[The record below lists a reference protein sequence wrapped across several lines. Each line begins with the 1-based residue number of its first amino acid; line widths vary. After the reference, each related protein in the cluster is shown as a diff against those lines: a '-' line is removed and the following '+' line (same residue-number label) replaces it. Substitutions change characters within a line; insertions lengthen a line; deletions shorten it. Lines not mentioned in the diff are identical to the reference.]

1 MATDRTTLPTGTG
14 SARIEDAG
22 TPSRAEIQ
30 QRVSALYDRAETDTG
45 TFNATRAR
53 SGGGGRRTVNSVAN
67 SGRPAADPELEAV
80 TRQWFEMARSRVG
93 PTTPASLP
101 ADRRPD
107 RPALAPPPRSTPEPA
122 AGGRRE
128 LEAGGRRAP
137 ELTGRAVAALP
148 AAPETPPQEPRAL
161 MPAPAATPG
170 PAPSPAPAAPQAS
183 LRSGKEQIGRK
194 LAVAREVLARAVPQP
209 MPSLPAVA
217 SWPVEQTWDTGPQQV
232 YRPETDPWAGQQT
245 DTGSLAVTSTG
256 PNAALSTA
264 GTGFPLP
271 TPDSGAPSY
280 DFPAPAYEF
289 TAPYEYPV
297 PAYDPPAPTSGFA
310 APVYDPPAPASGFAG
325 PAYEF
330 PVATSGFA
338 VPQPPIAA
346 FSNAFPEPET
356 GLLAASYGDLLAPPS
371 GNSAPAAPPQPV
383 YATLPTPQPAF
394 GMAEFPLPAP
404 ELGLPLPE
412 FTLPTTSVPA
422 PVPAPT
428 PSPLGLTGHASGT
441 GYLGK
446 ADKALA
452 FARAQIGR
460 PCVTGATGPE
470 SYDCSSLTQAA
481 WRAAGVT
488 LPRTAL
494 DQARDFTRVDLE
506 ELRPGDLVF
515 FFDDLSHTGLC
526 TGNGMM
532 IHAPGPGAAIR
543 EESVHALGEGAL
555 RGAVRPA

>member
-22 TPSRAEIQ
+22 APSRAEIQ

-53 SGGGGRRTVNSVAN
+53 SGGAGRRSVNSVAN
-67 SGRPAADPELEAV
+67 SGRPAADPALEAV

-107 RPALAPPPRSTPEPA
+107 RPALAPPPRNTPEPT
-122 AGGRRE
+122 AGGGRE

-148 AAPETPPQEPRAL
+148 AAPETAPQEPRAL
-161 MPAPAATPG
+161 MPAPTAAPG

-194 LAVAREVLARAVPQP
+194 LAVAREVLARAVAQP

-217 SWPVEQTWDTGPQQV
+217 SWPVEQTWDTGPQQI

-256 PNAALSTA
+256 LNAVLPTA
-264 GTGFPLP
+264 GTGAPLP

-280 DFPAPAYEF
+280 DFPTPSYEF
-289 TAPYEYPV
+289 AAPSYEFAAPSYEFPV
-297 PAYDPPAPTSGFA
+297 PASDFA
-310 APVYDPPAPASGFAG
+310 A

-330 PVATSGFA
+330 PVPASDFAAPAYEFPVPTSGFA

-346 FSNAFPEPET
+346 PSNAFPEPET

-371 GNSAPAAPPQPV
+371 GDSTPAVPPQPV

-394 GMAEFPLPAP
+394 AVAELPVP
-404 ELGLPLPE
+404 ELGLALPE
-412 FTLPTTSVPA
+412 FTLPTASVPA
-422 PVPAPT
+422 PASAPA
-428 PSPLGLTGHASGT
+428 PSPLGLTGHATGT

-446 ADKALA
+446 ADKALT

-494 DQARDFTRVDLE
+494 DQARAFTRVDLE

-543 EESVHALGEGAL
+543 EDSVHALGEGAL

>member
-22 TPSRAEIQ
+22 APSRAEIQ

-67 SGRPAADPELEAV
+67 SGRPAADPALEAV

-107 RPALAPPPRSTPEPA
+107 RPALTPPPRSTPEPA
-122 AGGRRE
+122 AGGPRE
-128 LEAGGRRAP
+128 LEAGGRRPP
-137 ELTGRAVAALP
+137 ELAGRALAALP
-148 AAPETPPQEPRAL
+148 AAAETPPQKPRAL
-161 MPAPAATPG
+161 MPAPAATPR
-170 PAPSPAPAAPQAS
+170 PSPAPAAPQAS
-183 LRSGKEQIGRK
+183 LRSGKEKTGRK

-209 MPSLPAVA
+209 MPSLPAVE

-232 YRPETDPWAGQQT
+232 YRPETDRWAGQQT

-256 PNAALSTA
+256 LNAALPA
-264 GTGFPLP
+264 AETGVSLP

-280 DFPAPAYEF
+280 DFPTPTYDLAASSYEG
-289 TAPYEYPV
+289 PV
-297 PAYDPPAPTSGFA
+297 STSDFA
-310 APVYDPPAPASGFAG
+310 SPS
-325 PAYEF
+325 YEF
-330 PVATSGFA
+330 PVPSSDFATPGYDFPVPTSGFA

-346 FSNAFPEPET
+346 PSNAFPEPER
-356 GLLAASYGDLLAPPS
+356 GLLAASYGDLLARPS

-383 YATLPTPQPAF
+383 HATLPRPQSAF
-394 GMAEFPLPAP
+394 SVAEISLPAP

-412 FTLPTTSVPA
+412 FTLPTASVPA
-422 PVPAPT
+422 AAPA
-428 PSPLGLTGHASGT
+428 PSPLGLTGHATGP

-494 DQARDFTRVDLE
+494 DQARAFTRVALD

-526 TGNGMM
+526 TGDGLM

-543 EESVHALGEGAL
+543 EDSVHALGEGAL

>member
-1 MATDRTTLPTGTG
+1 MR
-14 SARIEDAG
+14 
-22 TPSRAEIQ
+22 
-30 QRVSALYDRAETDTG
+30 QRL
-45 TFNATRAR
+45 
-53 SGGGGRRTVNSVAN
+53 
-67 SGRPAADPELEAV
+67 AA
-80 TRQWFEMARSRVG
+80 
-93 PTTPASLP
+93 
-101 ADRRPD
+101 
-107 RPALAPPPRSTPEPA
+107 
-122 AGGRRE
+122 
-128 LEAGGRRAP
+128 
-137 ELTGRAVAALP
+137 
-148 AAPETPPQEPRAL
+148 
-161 MPAPAATPG
+161 
-170 PAPSPAPAAPQAS
+170 
-183 LRSGKEQIGRK
+183 
-194 LAVAREVLARAVPQP
+194 AVAREVLARAVPQP

-256 PNAALSTA
+256 PNAVLPTA
-264 GTGFPLP
+264 GTAVPLP
-271 TPDSGAPSY
+271 TPDSGTPSY
-280 DFPAPAYEF
+280 DFPNPSYE
-289 TAPYEYPV
+289 
-297 PAYDPPAPTSGFA
+297 FA
-310 APVYDPPAPASGFAG
+310 APSYDLAG
-325 PAYEF
+325 PMYDLAATSYEF
-330 PVATSGFA
+330 PVPASDFAAPAYGSPVPAADFAAPGYDFPVPMSGFA

-346 FSNAFPEPET
+346 PSNAFPEPET
-356 GLLAASYGDLLAPPS
+356 GLLAASYGNLLAPPS
-371 GNSAPAAPPQPV
+371 GNSAPPVPPQPV
-383 YATLPTPQPAF
+383 HATLPTPQPAF
-394 GMAEFPLPAP
+394 AMADFSLPTP

-412 FTLPTTSVPA
+412 FTLPTASVPA
-422 PVPAPT
+422 PASAPA
-428 PSPLGLTGHASGT
+428 PSPLGLTGHAGGT

-460 PCVTGATGPE
+460 PCVSGATGPE

-543 EESVHALGEGAL
+543 EDSVHALGEGAL